1 MTQMEKSS
9 RDDAELDAANDDW
22 EAERLQL
29 RSDLGSRMKAVRQAC
44 GFTLEVAAQRTG
56 LALSTIHKIEN
67 GRVSPSYEN
76 LVRVARAYD
85 IGMER
90 LFSSDHEAHQTTRM
104 TVTKAGEGR
113 KVRAKHFE
121 YEVLCNALAEKK
133 IIPLVTLVEKRAPLA
148 PEDLESHDGEET
160 LYVLSGRIELVVE
173 HYKPVVLEPGDCA
186 YFDSTLKHGLRALDD
201 DDARIFWACTYIDV
215 DKKVSNDPA

>member
-1 MTQMEKSS
+1 MTQTEKS
-9 RDDAELDAANDDW
+9 LDGAVDSDQTGDDW

-29 RSDLGSRMKAVRQAC
+29 RSDLGNRMKSVRQAC
-44 GFTLEVAAQRTG
+44 GLTLEAAAQRTG
-56 LALSTIHKIEN
+56 LAVSTIHKIEN

-76 LVRVARAYD
+76 LVRIARAYD

-104 TVTKAGEGR
+104 TVTKAGQGR
-113 KVRAKHFE
+113 KVRSKNFE

-133 IIPLVTLVEKRAPLA
+133 IIPLVTRVEKRAPLK
-148 PEDLESHDGEET
+148 PSELEAHDGEET

-173 HYKPVVLEPGDCA
+173 HYQPVVLEPGDCA

-201 DDARIFWACTYIDV
+201 DEARVFWACTYIDV
-215 DKKVSNDPA
+215 DR

>member
-1 MTQMEKSS
+1 MAQMEKSPG
-9 RDDAELDAANDDW
+9 DEAEGDDW

-29 RSDLGSRMKAVRQAC
+29 RSELGSRMKAVRQAC

-76 LVRVARAYD
+76 LVRIARAYD

-90 LFSSDHEAHQTTRM
+90 LFSSDHEAQQTTRM
-104 TVTKAGEGR
+104 TVTRAGQGR
-113 KVRAKHFE
+113 KVRSRNFE

-133 IIPLVTLVEKRAPLA
+133 IIPLVTLVEKRAPLK

-160 LYVLSGRIELVVE
+160 LYVISGRIELVVE
-173 HYKPVVLEPGDCA
+173 HYEPVILEPGDCA
-186 YFDSTLKHGLRALDD
+186 YFDSTLKHGLRSVADEE
-201 DDARIFWACTYIDV
+201 AKIFWACTYVDV
-215 DKKVSNDPA
+215 DK

>member
-1 MTQMEKSS
+1 MARMEKSS
-9 RDDAELDAANDDW
+9 APDTLPEATTEEW

-29 RSDLGSRMKAVRQAC
+29 RSELGARMKAVRQAC
-44 GFTLEVAAQRTG
+44 GFTLEAAAQRTG

-76 LVRVARAYD
+76 LVRIARAYD

-90 LFSSDHEAHQTTRM
+90 LFSADHEATQTTRM
-104 TVTKAGEGR
+104 TVTKAGQGR
-113 KVRAKHFE
+113 KVRSKNFE

-133 IIPLVTLVEKRAPLA
+133 IIPLVTRVEKRPPLR
-148 PEDLESHDGEET
+148 PDELESHDGEET

-173 HYKPVVLEPGDCA
+173 HYQPVELEPGDCA

-201 DDARIFWACTYIDV
+201 EEARIFWACTYIDV
-215 DKKVSNDPA
+215 DK

>member
-1 MTQMEKSS
+1 M
-9 RDDAELDAANDDW
+9 
-22 EAERLQL
+22 QL

-44 GFTLEVAAQRTG
+44 GLTLEAAAQRTG

-76 LVRVARAYD
+76 LVRIARAYD

-104 TVTKAGEGR
+104 TVTKAGQGR
-113 KVRAKHFE
+113 KVRSKHFE

-133 IIPLVTLVEKRAPLA
+133 IIPLVTLVEQRAPLR
-148 PEDLESHDGEET
+148 PEDLEAHDGEET

-173 HYKPVVLEPGDCA
+173 HYQPVVLEPGDCA
-186 YFDSTLKHGLRALDD
+186 YFDSTLKHGLRAIDD
-201 DDARIFWACTYIDV
+201 EEAKIFWACTYIDV
-215 DKKVSNDPA
+215 DK

>member
-1 MTQMEKSS
+1 MEN
-9 RDDAELDAANDDW
+9 AAAADPVAVSDDW

-44 GFTLEVAAQRTG
+44 GFTLEVAAQKTG

-76 LVRVARAYD
+76 LVRIARAYN

-90 LFSSDHEAHQTTRM
+90 LFSSDHDAHKTTRM
-104 TVTKAGEGR
+104 TVTRAGQGR
-113 KVRAKHFE
+113 KVRSKNFE

-133 IIPLVTLVEKRAPLA
+133 IIPLVTRVEQRASLSRA
-148 PEDLESHDGEET
+148 ELEAHDGEET

-173 HYKPVVLEPGDCA
+173 HYQPVELGPGDCA
-186 YFDSTLKHGLRALDD
+186 YFDSTLKHGLRALGDEE
-201 DDARIFWACTYIDV
+201 ARVFWACTYMDV
-215 DKKVSNDPA
+215 DK

>member
-1 MTQMEKSS
+1 MAQMEKSPG
-9 RDDAELDAANDDW
+9 DEAEGDDW

-29 RSDLGSRMKAVRQAC
+29 RSELGGRMKAVRQAC

-76 LVRVARAYD
+76 LVRIARAYD

-90 LFSSDHEAHQTTRM
+90 LFSSDHEAQQTTRM
-104 TVTKAGEGR
+104 TVTRAGQGR
-113 KVRAKHFE
+113 KVRSRNFE

-133 IIPLVTLVEKRAPLA
+133 IIPLVTIVEQRAPLR
-148 PEDLESHDGEET
+148 PEELESHDGEET
-160 LYVLSGRIELVVE
+160 LYVISGRIELVVE
-173 HYKPVVLEPGDCA
+173 HYEPVILEPGDCA
-186 YFDSTLKHGLRALDD
+186 YFDSTLKHGLRSVADEE
-201 DDARIFWACTYIDV
+201 AKIFWACTYVDV
-215 DKKVSNDPA
+215 DK

>member
-1 MTQMEKSS
+1 MTQTEKSS
-9 RDDAELDAANDDW
+9 PDEAEPASSAEGW

-44 GFTLEVAAQRTG
+44 GLTLEAAAQRTG

-76 LVRVARAYD
+76 LVRIARAYD

-90 LFSSDHEAHQTTRM
+90 LFSADHEAVQTTRM
-104 TVTKAGEGR
+104 TVTKAGQGR
-113 KVRAKHFE
+113 KVRSKNFE

-133 IIPLVTLVEKRAPLA
+133 IIPLVTRVEQRGPLK
-148 PEDLESHDGEET
+148 PEELEAHTGEET

-173 HYKPVVLEPGDCA
+173 HYQPVVLEPGDCA
-186 YFDSTLKHGLRALDD
+186 YFDSTIRHGLRALDAEE
-201 DDARIFWACTYIDV
+201 ARVFWACTYVDV
-215 DKKVSNDPA
+215 DK

>member
-1 MTQMEKSS
+1 MEKSS

-104 TVTKAGEGR
+104 TVTKAGQGR

-173 HYKPVVLEPGDCA
+173 HYKPVLLEPGDCA

-201 DDARIFWACTYIDV
+201 DEARIFWACTYIDV
-215 DKKVSNDPA
+215 DKKVANAPA

>member
-1 MTQMEKSS
+1 MEKSPG
-9 RDDAELDAANDDW
+9 DEAEGDDW

-29 RSDLGSRMKAVRQAC
+29 RSELGGRMKAVRQAC

-76 LVRVARAYD
+76 LVRIARAYD

-90 LFSSDHEAHQTTRM
+90 LFSSDHEAQQTTRM
-104 TVTKAGEGR
+104 TVTRAGQGR
-113 KVRAKHFE
+113 KVRSRNFE

-133 IIPLVTLVEKRAPLA
+133 IIPLVTIVEQRAPLR
-148 PEDLESHDGEET
+148 PEELESHDGEET
-160 LYVLSGRIELVVE
+160 LYVISGRIELVVE
-173 HYKPVVLEPGDCA
+173 HYEPVILEPGDCA
-186 YFDSTLKHGLRALDD
+186 YFDSTLKHGLRSVADEE
-201 DDARIFWACTYIDV
+201 AKIFWACTYVDV
-215 DKKVSNDPA
+215 DK

>member
-1 MTQMEKSS
+1 MEKSS
-9 RDDAELDAANDDW
+9 AEDGPPAAHDDW
-22 EAERLQL
+22 EAERQQL

-44 GFTLEVAAQRTG
+44 GFTLEGAAQRTG

-76 LVRVARAYD
+76 LVRIARAYN

-104 TVTKAGEGR
+104 TVTKAGQGR
-113 KVRAKHFE
+113 KVRSKTFE

-133 IIPLVTLVEKRAPLA
+133 IIPLVTRVEKRAPLT
-148 PEDLESHDGEET
+148 PDDLEAHDGEET
-160 LYVLSGRIELVVE
+160 IYVLSGRVELVVE

-186 YFDSTLKHGLRALDD
+186 YFDSTIKHGLRALGDGETKV
-201 DDARIFWACTYIDV
+201 FWACTYIDV
-215 DKKVSNDPA
+215 DKTPETDPA

>member
-1 MTQMEKSS
+1 MAQIEKSS
-9 RDDAELDAANDDW
+9 GEEVEAEGDDW

-29 RSDLGSRMKAVRQAC
+29 RSELGSRMKAVRQAC

-76 LVRVARAYD
+76 LVRIARAYD

-90 LFSSDHEAHQTTRM
+90 LFSSDHEAQQTTRM
-104 TVTKAGEGR
+104 TVTRAGHGR
-113 KVRAKHFE
+113 KVRSRNFE

-133 IIPLVTLVEKRAPLA
+133 IIPLVTIVEQRAPLR
-148 PEDLESHDGEET
+148 PEELESHDGEET
-160 LYVLSGRIELVVE
+160 LYVISGRIELVVE
-173 HYKPVVLEPGDCA
+173 HYEPVILEPGDCA
-186 YFDSTLKHGLRALDD
+186 YFDSTLKHGLRSVADEE
-201 DDARIFWACTYIDV
+201 AKIFWACTYVDV
-215 DKKVSNDPA
+215 DK

>member
-1 MTQMEKSS
+1 MTQTEKSL
-9 RDDAELDAANDDW
+9 DGAEADPAGDAW

-29 RSDLGSRMKAVRQAC
+29 RSDLGNRMKSVRQAC
-44 GFTLEVAAQRTG
+44 GLTLEAAAQRTG
-56 LALSTIHKIEN
+56 LAVSTIHKIEN

-76 LVRVARAYD
+76 LVRIARAYD

-104 TVTKAGEGR
+104 TVTKAGQGR
-113 KVRAKHFE
+113 KVRSKNFE

-133 IIPLVTLVEKRAPLA
+133 IIPLVTRVEKRAPLR
-148 PEDLESHDGEET
+148 PSELEAHDGEET

-173 HYKPVVLEPGDCA
+173 HYQPVVLEPGDCA

-201 DDARIFWACTYIDV
+201 DEARVFWACTYIDV
-215 DKKVSNDPA
+215 DR